1 MKKAVIEMD
10 SGKIVIELFEKDA
23 PITVG
28 NFEKLIKEGFYD
40 GLTFHR
46 VIKGFVAQGGCPSG
60 TGTGGI
66 DVSSQ
71 AAADQ
76 AVTIIDNAIGLVSAE
91 RSKLGALQNR
101 LEHTIANL
109 GTSAE
114 NLQAAESRIRDVDMA
129 AEMMV
134 FTKYQILQQA
144 STAMLAQANMAP
156 QSVLQL
162 LG

>member
-1 MKKAVIEMD
+1 MAGTNKADKNQVDNIVSALQGD
-10 SGKIVIELFEKDA
+10 NDVTALVDVSGSGTCSYAGTLNLA
-23 PITVG
+23 G
-28 NFEKLIKEGFYD
+28 GSD
-40 GLTFHR
+40 GT
-46 VIKGFVAQGGCPSG
+46 SG